1 MDRRKEEVDCLL
13 REAEEGKE
21 AAEFPDERSLMRQPS
36 GAIGDGATDGSE
48 GGNKRKK
55 KLTKQLS
62 MQETTR
68 EARWEKRRRQI
79 LEKRQRLVAVEE
91 EEKVAA
97 VEEKEEEGE
106 GKGRRVRSRLRSLTD
121 EDLDELKGCI
131 ELGFGF
137 SEEEG
142 GHDLRHTL
150 PALDLYFAVNRLR
163 NCSSSSGFSTDTSS
177 PPALSPRSNDGSSSS
192 GDSWKIC
199 NLGDDPLLVK
209 TRLRHWAQAVA
220 CSLRQSC

>member
-1 MDRRKEEVDCLL
+1 MARMKKKSADLVVDLP
-13 REAEEGKE
+13 RGRPSMAWQISTEGG
-21 AAEFPDERSLMRQPS
+21 AA
-36 GAIGDGATDGSE
+36 ADG

-55 KLTKQLS
+55 LSKQLS

-68 EARWEKRRRQI
+68 EAKWEKRRRM
-79 LEKRQRLVAVEE
+79 LLAVEE
-91 EEKVAA
+91 QEE
-97 VEEKEEEGE
+97 EEQQAEEEG
-106 GKGRRVRSRLRSLTD
+106 RRVRSLTD

-137 SEEEG
+137 SEEGG

-163 NCSSSSGFSTDTSS
+163 NYSSSSGSTSSTSS
-177 PPALSPRSNDGSSSS
+177 PTTLSPRSADGSSTS
-192 GDSWKIC
+192 GESWKIC
-199 NLGDDPLLVK
+199 NPGDNPQLVK

-220 CSLRQSC
+220 CSLRQSY

>member
-1 MDRRKEEVDCLL
+1 MDKRKEEVDCLL
-13 REAEEGKE
+13 RETEEGKE
-21 AAEFPDERSLMRQPS
+21 VAEFPDGRSLMTRLS
-36 GAIGDGATDGSE
+36 AIGDGATEGCG
-48 GGNKRKK
+48 GGNKKK

-68 EARWEKRRRQI
+68 EARWEKRQRQI
-79 LEKRQRLVAVEE
+79 LDRRQRLMAVEE
-91 EEKVAA
+91 EEKAAA

-106 GKGRRVRSRLRSLTD
+106 GKGRRVKARLMSLTD

-177 PPALSPRSNDGSSSS
+177 PPALSPRSNDGISSS

-199 NLGDDPLLVK
+199 NLGIVY
-209 TRLRHWAQAVA
+209 R
-220 CSLRQSC
+220 SLYMVSC

>member
-1 MDRRKEEVDCLL
+1 MKKKSADLVVDLPRDRPSMAWQISTV
-13 REAEEGKE
+13 GG
-21 AAEFPDERSLMRQPS
+21 AA
-36 GAIGDGATDGSE
+36 ADGGW
-48 GGNKRKK
+48 NKRKK
-55 KLTKQLS
+55 LS

-68 EARWEKRRRQI
+68 EAKW
-79 LEKRQRLVAVEE
+79 EKRQRMLLAVEE
-91 EEKVAA
+91 QEEQQAEE
-97 VEEKEEEGE
+97 VEE
-106 GKGRRVRSRLRSLTD
+106 GRKVRSLTD

-137 SEEEG
+137 SEEGG

-163 NCSSSSGFSTDTSS
+163 NYSLSSGSTSS
-177 PPALSPRSNDGSSSS
+177 ASTPTTLSPRSADGSSTS
-192 GDSWKIC
+192 GESWKIC
-199 NLGDDPLLVK
+199 NPGDDPQLVK